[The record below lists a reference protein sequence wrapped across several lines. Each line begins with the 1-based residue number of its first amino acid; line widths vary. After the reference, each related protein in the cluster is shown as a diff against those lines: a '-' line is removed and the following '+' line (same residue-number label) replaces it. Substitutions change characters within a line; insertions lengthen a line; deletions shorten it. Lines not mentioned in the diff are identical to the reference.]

1 MGAQWVG
8 IAVVGVVGVG
18 WADRFG
24 PPPDHADRSSA
35 MRAAAD
41 LMPVLHRYHYLPIGL
56 VRAVMFVVG
65 GCTAPH
71 LTSQQLVLDSLG
83 GDEDPLS
90 RAGAVL
96 QAATRLA
103 TLVGPDVAGVLVPMM
118 RASGVLFLDSASFV
132 RPTVIVW
139 RRLPTDAAVGAA
151 RRRPPGCARCPP
163 TDCRGP
169 GHWDSRRPV
178 TTTHRPWPACCSPPS
193 VAVRSCTP
201 SRSTPRSGSLRPG
214 AWRWPNVALGGTFAV
229 LLAPLTLGQL
239 IGCTDSSRSTA
250 WPAGSPA
257 RRTST
262 PCGGTR
268 ARSVTVAQLAG
279 HRIWMPGIVPGTEWA
294 AYYDDLVAEFG
305 LTIEAT
311 GPNFGSDALLD
322 TVADTPA
329 LATFMGELTRLVWP
343 AGFGLRRIPVTDPTP
358 VYPHSLLWHRD
369 NPHPALTT
377 LRAHLTTTA
386 TGRDTT
392 GTWTPDWASPR

>member
-1 MGAQWVG
+1 MGARWVG
-8 IAVVGVVGVG
+8 IAVAGVVGVG

-24 PPPDHADRSSA
+24 PRRTMLTARLRCAPPLT
-35 MRAAAD
+35 

-83 GDEDPLS
+83 GDEDQLS
-90 RAGAVL
+90 RASAVL

-103 TLVGPDVAGVLVPMM
+103 TLVGPDVAGVLVSMM

-132 RPTVIVW
+132 LSAVIVW

-151 RRRPPGCARCPP
+151 RRRPPECARCPP
-163 TDCRGP
+163 TVCSGP
-169 GHWDSRRPV
+169 GHWDWRRPV
-178 TTTHRPWPACCSPPS
+178 TTTHRPWPARCSPPS
-193 VAVRSCTP
+193 VAVRSWTP
-201 SRSTPRSGSLRPG
+201 SRSTPRSWSLR
-214 AWRWPNVALGGTFAV
+214 
-229 LLAPLTLGQL
+229 
-239 IGCTDSSRSTA
+239 
-250 WPAGSPA
+250 
-257 RRTST
+257 
-262 PCGGTR
+262 
-268 ARSVTVAQLAG
+268 
-279 HRIWMPGIVPGTEWA
+279 
-294 AYYDDLVAEFG
+294 
-305 LTIEAT
+305 
-311 GPNFGSDALLD
+311 LLD

-329 LATFMGELTRLVWP
+329 LATFMGELTRLVRP

-377 LRAHLTTTA
+377 LRTHLTTTA
-386 TGRDTT
+386 TGRDTS